1 MTESSAVPPL
11 TSSDHCFG
19 SRDARVTIIEYG
31 DFECPN
37 CKQAEGMVKRLAERH
52 GADVCLVFRH
62 FPLEE
67 VHSYALL
74 AAQAVEAAAAQGK
87 FWPMHDLLF
96 EHQALLDQAHLDT
109 FAAELGLD
117 LGRFSADLSNATYL
131 KTVRMQIDGAVGCGV
146 RATPTFFV
154 NGMMQDVSFGLERLY
169 QRVESLLRQ
178 PG

>member
-1 MTESSAVPPL
+1 MTKPAAVPAL
-11 TSSDHCFG
+11 TSSDHCLG

-37 CKQAEGMVKRLAERH
+37 CKQAESMVKRLVERH
-52 GADVCLVFRH
+52 GNDVCLVFRH
-62 FPLEE
+62 FPLAE
-67 VHSYALL
+67 VHIYALL

-109 FAAELGLD
+109 FATQIGLD
-117 LGRFSADLSNATYL
+117 LERFDAAISHATYL
-131 KTVRMQIDGAVGCGV
+131 ETVRQQIDGAVGCGV

-154 NGMMQDVSFGLERLY
+154 NGVMQDVSFGLERLY
-169 QRVESLLRQ
+169 QRVESLLR
-178 PG
+178 